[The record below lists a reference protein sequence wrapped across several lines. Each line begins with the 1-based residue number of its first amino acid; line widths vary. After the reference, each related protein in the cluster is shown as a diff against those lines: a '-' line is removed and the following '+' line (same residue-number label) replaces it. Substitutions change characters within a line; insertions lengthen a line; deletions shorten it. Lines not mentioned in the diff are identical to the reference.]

1 MSQLCTSG
9 YRNEPQSVKDA
20 AVSNPCFV
28 FIRTPARL
36 RFCRQFKLNFKHAE
50 YFVHGCNNQPK
61 QLWCFKCPCL
71 FVCLFVCARSAVVIT
86 AERML
91 RVIFKRS
98 QKQRSN
104 KGPMNRNRRDERDTE
119 RETDRLTNVD
129 RPTDRDRETD

>member
-1 MSQLCTSG
+1 M
-9 YRNEPQSVKDA
+9 A
-20 AVSNPCFV
+20 ATTNPNSYGASNALV
-28 FIRTPARL
+28 
-36 RFCRQFKLNFKHAE
+36 
-50 YFVHGCNNQPK
+50 
-61 QLWCFKCPCL
+61 CL